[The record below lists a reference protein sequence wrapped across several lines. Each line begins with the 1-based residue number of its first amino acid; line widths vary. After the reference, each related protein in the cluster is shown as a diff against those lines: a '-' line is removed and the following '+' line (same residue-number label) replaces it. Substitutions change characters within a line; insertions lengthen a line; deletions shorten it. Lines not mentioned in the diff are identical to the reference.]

1 MEKKKAER
9 MEYGSLVEI
18 ARKAGTSPQYVRNI
32 KKKMKYRSRFV
43 GEKAKK
49 IAKLINKEMAKH

>member
-1 MEKKKAER
+1 MKENVR
-9 MEYGSLVEI
+9 LYYGSLVEI
-18 ARKAGTSPQYVRNI
+18 ARKTGTSPQYVRNI

>member
-1 MEKKKAER
+1 MEKKKADR
-9 MEYGSLVEI
+9 LEYGCMVEI

-32 KKKMKYRSRFV
+32 RRKMKYRSRFV

-49 IAKLINKEMAKH
+49 IAKQINKEMMK